1 MAAHVH
7 AELMLQYAQDA
18 LRTNKPWLLWQTGNG
33 DDWYDLNDHPIWN
46 KYYEYRRKPET
57 EMITVGKVSFP
68 KPVDYELKDG
78 QEYWVAG
85 PSIFQRFW
93 GGHNLEKE
101 KLEYGFIH
109 LTEEA
114 AEQHR
119 DALIKINRGEF

>member
-18 LRTNKPWLLWQTGNG
+18 FKTDKPWLLWEMY
-33 DDWYDLNDHPIWN
+33 DDANELWEDIFHHPNWN
-46 KYYEYRRKPET
+46 PEFKYRRKL
-57 EMITVGKVSFP
+57 EMITIGKISFP
-68 KPVDYELKDG
+68 KPIDYELKAG

-93 GGHNLEKE
+93 GDHNLEKE

-109 LTEEA
+109 LTEDA